1 MEFSGGRGA
10 LSATMMLEQGSWM
23 EGGFQEARRRRP
35 LDVRGGLRGRR
46 GADRDSSGRG
56 LRCRSEVGA

>member
-23 EGGFQEARRRRP
+23 EGGFQEVRRRRP
-35 LDVRGGLRGRR
+35 LDVRGGL
-46 GADRDSSGRG
+46 
-56 LRCRSEVGA
+56 